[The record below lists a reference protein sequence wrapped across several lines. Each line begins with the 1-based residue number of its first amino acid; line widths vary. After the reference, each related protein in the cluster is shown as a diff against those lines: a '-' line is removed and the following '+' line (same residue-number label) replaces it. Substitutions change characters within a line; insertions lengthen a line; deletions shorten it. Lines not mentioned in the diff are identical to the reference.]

1 MGVRGE
7 KPVTLKVGEV
17 FYEGSGHVHTVGR
30 NASMTKPAR
39 FVVVLLKDIG
49 KPVAM
54 PAH

>member
-7 KPVTLKVGEV
+7 KPVTLKPGEV
-17 FYEGSGHVHTVGR
+17 FYEGPAPVHTIGR
-30 NASMTKPAR
+30 NASTTEPAK
-39 FVVVLLKDIG
+39 FMVVLLKDIG